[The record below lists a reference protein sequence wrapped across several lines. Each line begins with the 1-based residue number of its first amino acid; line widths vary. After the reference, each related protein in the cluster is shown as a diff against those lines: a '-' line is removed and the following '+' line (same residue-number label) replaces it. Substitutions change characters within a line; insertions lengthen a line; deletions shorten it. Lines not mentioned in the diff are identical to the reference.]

1 MKHFIGHAPFF
12 RILLFVIL
20 GILLQSVFHVNLFI
34 CLGAFFFFLSISIYL
49 IFYKNHEFQ
58 YRNKY
63 LISFFTFG
71 FISVVGI
78 CMLALQDIHIQKS
91 YFPNFISS
99 ENYQTNYKILL
110 NSDIIKTKKGV
121 RCTAKVIAVEQDSLE
136 YKTNGT
142 INLFFEDTASYSA
155 IKYGDI
161 VSIQSKINEINEAKN
176 PHEFD
181 AKIFYANKDI
191 YYQSFVKS
199 SDFIVVNQ
207 LQCSRFSHWVYDIRH
222 HISSKFEKHLV
233 HADAVGVCKALI
245 LGIEEDIDITLLKAY
260 ASCGVIHVLSVSG
273 LHVGVFY
280 IIISFLFSL
289 IKSENKKLKWTKAI
303 ISLALIWFY
312 SLLSGFSPS
321 VLRSAVMLTT
331 VILAGTLDRKISIY
345 NSLAASCFILLC
357 FHAKYIFDVGFQLS
371 YIAVLGIVYVQPM
384 IYNWFAFKNKIAN
397 YFWNMTAASLSA
409 QLTTFPLSVYYF
421 YQFPVLF
428 LFANLLVIPIISLA
442 LPLGFVFMFFCL
454 FGSDTI
460 LHYIAIPIEW
470 TLLIANYI
478 ILFFDKIPF
487 NSLRPVYF
495 TTSQL
500 IIVYITIILF
510 FVALELKNTKWF
522 IAFQSLL
529 LAVFVWFVFE
539 KYQYA
544 KQEKLVVLNINNTQ
558 RIELIQGNTSEV
570 YTSKIDTAMNI
581 FKVRPF
587 HIFSRVSRENY
598 TITKDKNFELSW
610 ESKNIA
616 IINTSINNNVN
627 LDKYDYIVVGN
638 KAIDTTMILSKIR
651 PKQKW
656 IFDSSNSM
664 KYIEQLKELK
674 NFSFQETKTDKAII
688 FSL

>member
-1 MKHFIGHAPFF
+1 
-12 RILLFVIL
+12 
-20 GILLQSVFHVNLFI
+20 
-34 CLGAFFFFLSISIYL
+34 
-49 IFYKNHEFQ
+49 
-58 YRNKY
+58 
-63 LISFFTFG
+63 
-71 FISVVGI
+71 
-78 CMLALQDIHIQKS
+78 MLALQDIHKQKS

-99 ENYQTNYKILL
+99 ENNLTNYKILL

-121 RCTAKVIAVEQDSLE
+121 RCTAKVIAIEQDSLE
-136 YKTNGT
+136 YKTNGK

-161 VSIQSKINEINEAKN
+161 VSIQSKINVINEAKN

-199 SDFIVVNQ
+199 SDFIVVNH

-245 LGIEEDIDITLLKAY
+245 LGIEEDIDTTLLKAY

-357 FHAKYIFDVGFQLS
+357 FHAKYIFDLGFQLS

-460 LHYIAIPIEW
+460 LHYLAIPIEW
-470 TLLIANYI
+470 TLLLANYI

-500 IIVYITIILF
+500 VVVYLTIILF

-529 LAVFVWFVFE
+529 LIVFVWFIFE
-539 KYQYA
+539 KYSY
-544 KQEKLVVLNINNTQ
+544 E
-558 RIELIQGNTSEV
+558 
-570 YTSKIDTAMNI
+570 
-581 FKVRPF
+581 
-587 HIFSRVSRENY
+587 
-598 TITKDKNFELSW
+598 
-610 ESKNIA
+610 
-616 IINTSINNNVN
+616 
-627 LDKYDYIVVGN
+627 YI
-638 KAIDTTMILSKIR
+638 
-651 PKQKW
+651 
-656 IFDSSNSM
+656 
-664 KYIEQLKELK
+664 
-674 NFSFQETKTDKAII
+674 
-688 FSL
+688 